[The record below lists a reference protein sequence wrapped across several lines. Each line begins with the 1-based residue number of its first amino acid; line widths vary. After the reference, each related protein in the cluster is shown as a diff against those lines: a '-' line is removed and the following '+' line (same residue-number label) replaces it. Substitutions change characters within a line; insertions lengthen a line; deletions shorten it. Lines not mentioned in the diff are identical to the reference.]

1 MGLFHRAIENS
12 RQPERGQK
20 TRRDF
25 SLKSRLDLN
34 LDVGSRP
41 RFGARFGAEE
51 IKVALDGIA
60 AAELDVKGLKAG
72 ILCQN
77 SYAVL
82 AVLNPRV
89 MHLQLPLGGYDIIS
103 AETFVKEITK
113 DTEFPIVARIINQ
126 GRFWEDAFQTEL
138 VGEEPDQSAAGG
150 DYRILIDRATHA
162 DDAEDFVFLE
172 RETYECFPRNVDC
185 IAPDIVLEIGSGID
199 LDTRAGMIVHDIFH
213 SQQRV
218 HSLEVIRQP
227 VVGAAEI
234 EPLVFNSC
242 PEIPFA
248 GDEEAMSVA
257 EIVVER
263 IAVAEVA
270 VDVVEIAAERVV
282 HFVIKKI

>member
-1 MGLFHRAIENS
+1 MGLFHRAIESS

-113 DTEFPIVARIINQ
+113 DTEFPIVSQIINQ

-138 VGEEPDQSAAGG
+138 VSEQPDQAAAGG
-150 DYRILIDRATHA
+150 HDWVLIEATTET
-162 DDAEDFVFLE
+162 DDAEDFIFLE
-172 RETYECFPRNVDC
+172 RETDEHFPGNVD
-185 IAPDIVLEIGSGID
+185 
-199 LDTRAGMIVHDIFH
+199 
-213 SQQRV
+213 
-218 HSLEVIRQP
+218 
-227 VVGAAEI
+227 
-234 EPLVFNSC
+234 
-242 PEIPFA
+242 
-248 GDEEAMSVA
+248 
-257 EIVVER
+257 
-263 IAVAEVA
+263 
-270 VDVVEIAAERVV
+270 
-282 HFVIKKI
+282 

>member
-25 SLKSRLDLN
+25 PLKSRLDLN

-82 AVLNPRV
+82 AVLNPCV

-113 DTEFPIVARIINQ
+113 DTEFPIVADYKPRPVL
-126 GRFWEDAFQTEL
+126 GRRL
-138 VGEEPDQSAAGG
+138 PDGTC
-150 DYRILIDRATHA
+150 R
-162 DDAEDFVFLE
+162 
-172 RETYECFPRNVDC
+172 
-185 IAPDIVLEIGSGID
+185 
-199 LDTRAGMIVHDIFH
+199 
-213 SQQRV
+213 
-218 HSLEVIRQP
+218 
-227 VVGAAEI
+227 
-234 EPLVFNSC
+234 
-242 PEIPFA
+242 
-248 GDEEAMSVA
+248 
-257 EIVVER
+257 
-263 IAVAEVA
+263 
-270 VDVVEIAAERVV
+270 
-282 HFVIKKI
+282 